1 VNARATSGIGWFV
14 AAGAVALAGI
24 AIAAALLLRF
34 FADYESPARFLAPGA
49 SSVTLERPGR
59 YVIWHE
65 YRTVFEG
72 RSFDLPSRL
81 PHGVRLEVSAPDG
94 SVLRTEP
101 AAMTMKWGSVER
113 AAIVAFDAAMPGRY
127 VVAARGDASPFVL
140 AVGAAFGW
148 PLAEALGGALA
159 AAVIGVG
166 AGLALALYAGLR
178 YAPSRAATPLAPAA
192 APGLA
197 EEKRLRDLT
206 VLVYALQAIS
216 LVLGL
221 TLIAGVIVNYVKRP
235 EVAGTWLESHF
246 DWQIRT
252 FWWMLLWGVLG
263 LASAVVLVGF
273 VILFGA
279 AIWFVYRIVRGW
291 IALIDGR
298 PIGAR

>member
-1 VNARATSGIGWFV
+1 
-14 AAGAVALAGI
+14 
-24 AIAAALLLRF
+24 
-34 FADYESPARFLAPGA
+34 
-49 SSVTLERPGR
+49 
-59 YVIWHE
+59 
-65 YRTVFEG
+65 
-72 RSFDLPSRL
+72 
-81 PHGVRLEVSAPDG
+81 
-94 SVLRTEP
+94 VLRTEP
-101 AAMTMKWGSVER
+101 AAMTVKWGSVER
-113 AAIVAFDAAMPGRY
+113 AAIVAFDASIPGSY
-127 VVAARGDASPFVL
+127 LVAARGDASPFVL
-140 AVGAAFGW
+140 AVGANFVW
-148 PLAEALGGALA
+148 PLVQALGGALA
-159 AAVIGVG
+159 AAALGVG
-166 AGLALALYAGLR
+166 GGLALALVGALR
-178 YAPSRAATPLAPAA
+178 RAPSPAGTPTARAATLDV
-192 APGLA
+192 A